1 MIAFCKFTV
10 WTSPPGDSKT
20 NSAKFVAGS
29 QPLFY
34 LTALCPKLELGLES
48 DGITE
53 CTKVIL
59 FVDKVLIYFLFP
71 QHLEK
76 ENTYY
81 GMLKGLL

>member
-1 MIAFCKFTV
+1 M
-10 WTSPPGDSKT
+10 
-20 NSAKFVAGS
+20 
-29 QPLFY
+29 Y

-59 FVDKVLIYFLFP
+59 FVDKEYISYFLFP
-71 QHLEK
+71 EHLEK
-76 ENTYY
+76 ENMYY